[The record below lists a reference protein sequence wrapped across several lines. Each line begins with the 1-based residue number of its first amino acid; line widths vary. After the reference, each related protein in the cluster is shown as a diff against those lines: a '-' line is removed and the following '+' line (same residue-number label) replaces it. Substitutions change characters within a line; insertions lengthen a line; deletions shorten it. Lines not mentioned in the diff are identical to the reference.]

1 MSKFSS
7 LAVGAAIA
15 LTSIAFA
22 HADPA
27 VTGAWKLSVGLN
39 DDPCVVTLATDPGI
53 DSAGIATA
61 TGDCNGVAFQHW
73 RSIGTRLQ
81 LEQANGTLIASLH
94 AANGGFEGKR
104 ISDGK
109 LVALNR

>member
-1 MSKFSS
+1 MSKLSS

-27 VTGAWKLSVGLN
+27 VTGAWKLSLGLN
-39 DDPCVVTLATDPGI
+39 DDPCVVTLAPDAGT
-53 DSAGIATA
+53 DSAGTA
-61 TGDCNGVAFQHW
+61 TSAGDCNGVAFEHW
-73 RSIGTRLQ
+73 KSIGARLQ
-81 LEQANGTLIASLH
+81 LEQSNGTLVASLH